1 MEGFFFFCLF
11 SINKSACNTFWSYLR
26 SPSDSLCI
34 LLRRTELFIHLWNVC
49 VDCTPAAWMCTNPRL
64 PARPRCAPCFQIRF
78 KGASRHFVMF
88 SFWLRFVYGLDPHS
102 IYHCKQLLAGTNT
115 HSHTHTPHKTW
126 AHSCGHEGGPAL
138 KIWPHLAADIGGQQR
153 ASQDSRTD
161 RRERF
166 AISGAA
172 SCCPRAPASCPPTVG
187 LILPP
192 AAEAAMPSG
201 SGPKVATQ
209 ELLCASV
216 LFSALF
222 SLSAQSEI

>member
-1 MEGFFFFCLF
+1 
-11 SINKSACNTFWSYLR
+11 
-26 SPSDSLCI
+26 
-34 LLRRTELFIHLWNVC
+34 
-49 VDCTPAAWMCTNPRL
+49 MCSNPRL
-64 PARPRCAPCFQIRF
+64 PARLRCALCFQIRF

-102 IYHCKQLLAGTNT
+102 IYRCKQLLAGT
-115 HSHTHTPHKTW
+115 HTHTKHVHTVVDTEADLP
-126 AHSCGHEGGPAL
+126 SRFGH
-138 KIWPHLAADIGGQQR
+138 IWPRSSVGQQR

-216 LFSALF
+216 LSSALF
-222 SLSAQSEI
+222 LSPRSLSAQSEI